1 MFKDNSQLVIP
12 RKSHIEIGQIYFWT
26 ATVNQWIKLLEPDN
40 FKNVIIDSLAYL
52 SRLNKIDVFAFVI
65 MPNHIHIIWRI
76 NEMNGKEMPHASF
89 LKFTAHQFKKMLT
102 STNPNLLVKFA
113 VAADNKK
120 YEFWQADSLAIQLY
134 SEKVARQK
142 LNYIH
147 NNPLAE
153 RWLLAKDVFEYH
165 YSSANFYETKN
176 TKFEFLKNLWDVF

>member
-1 MFKDNSQLVIP
+1 MFIDNSQLVIP

-89 LKFTAHQFKKMLT
+89 LKFTAHQFKKMLI
-102 STNPNLLVKFA
+102 STNPYLLVKFA

-120 YEFWQADSLAIQLY
+120 YEFWQADSLAIQLF

-153 RWLLAKDVFEYH
+153 RWLLAKDIFQYH

-176 TKFEFLKNLWDVF
+176 AKFEFLKNLWDVF